1 MSVIRHRTKYRIISV
16 GAASLVLPP
25 CGPLAEQS
33 GLQRSKLSRSSITTN
48 PVVLSFVD
56 ASFLSVPLDLRPC
69 QEPLHVSNGHWC
81 LSSSRFYMAKH
92 LWPGAHLTQSLDY
105 ACYSGLYYWSIILLL
120 SLPSAS
126 SSIIFHFYLILFAMR
141 NPSAARFGA
150 IEENCGALYASDR
163 PWPDLLVK
171 LVDITVVA
179 CSTSLQSGSR

>member
-105 ACYSGLYYWSIILLL
+105 ACYSGLIIG
-120 SLPSAS
+120 PSSCSSPFPRPRPPS
-126 SSIIFHFYLILFAMR
+126 SSIFIWSYSRCGTLVRRGLEPSKRIVVLFTHR
-141 NPSAARFGA
+141 T
-150 IEENCGALYASDR
+150 D
-163 PWPDLLVK
+163 PDL
-171 LVDITVVA
+171 IY
-179 CSTSLQSGSR
+179 